1 MEDTP
6 FYATLK
12 LVTSEEIL
20 SEVMAQEEEDTQFFI
35 LSNPIIVVE
44 NNQIDVEKG
53 VVMSG
58 LIPRKWMLY
67 SNEDL
72 TIVYKQHVVAVSEM
86 DKFGVDFYKK
96 ALIAAKCSSPIKK
109 KVESKRNTGYIGKIE
124 QLRKKLEQ
132 KFNDSPDLTTES

>member
-109 KVESKRNTGYIGKIE
+109 KVETEKNTGFIGKIDNM
-124 QLRKKLEQ
+124 RKKLED
-132 KFNDSPDLTTES
+132 KYNNSPDLTSE